1 MAVSLM
7 TLANPSLFRTSIM
20 RTQRLVATA
29 VVPLVLALVSTTGCA
44 SFKLKDKPPGYI
56 EVSDYIGY
64 QGAAD
69 LRMKAPDNVG
79 LSIKTFAN
87 YEGGSLPLWSEDL
100 VKKLGARGYVLT
112 GQKPVKSANGV
123 EGARFDFRYTPHGA
137 DDEKYYT
144 ALLFVTDD
152 WRIVAQFA
160 GTAEL
165 ATVHESDITAL
176 LAELKVR
183 GCKVSEDTCK
193 GPQPGKLATPAEN
206 LEKLEAKR
214 VEKAAAE
221 KAEAEKA
228 KAEAEQPPADVQPAS

>member
-1 MAVSLM
+1 M
-7 TLANPSLFRTSIM
+7 TIARNPRTATRIM
-20 RTQRLVATA
+20 RTLA
-29 VVPLVLALVSTTGCA
+29 VFLAPLTLALVSTTGCA

-56 EVSDYIGY
+56 EVSDYTGY
-64 QGAAD
+64 RGAAD

-79 LSIKTFAN
+79 LSIKTFDN

-100 VKKLGARGYVLT
+100 VKKLGSRGYVLT
-112 GQKPVKSANGV
+112 GQKPVESANGV
-123 EGARFDFRYTPHGA
+123 AGTRFDFRYTPHGA

-144 ALLFVTDD
+144 ALLFVTDE

-165 ATVHESDITAL
+165 ADAHERDVTAL

-183 GCKVSEDTCK
+183 GCKAGKDTCK
-193 GPQPGKLATPAEN
+193 GPQPGPLSTPKEN

-214 VEKAAAE
+214 VEKAKKAAE
-221 KAEAEKA
+221 DAAAPVDMPEA
-228 KAEAEQPPADVQPAS
+228 VQPAG